1 MNNGDSMSKYIVYN
15 SVNGKVYLEGIGHI
29 DTVDPLVFGP
39 TMVAMY
45 YDGPLS
51 QADIYVESGSVIQ
64 RQPMSL
70 ITTNTPLIA
79 DGIDEVIIS
88 GIPSGVQV
96 EWPDGQ
102 TDIVT
107 GGEISFSVDL
117 PGTYTFRFTAV
128 PYLDKEITVE
138 AIAAT

>member
-1 MNNGDSMSKYIVYN
+1 MNKYIVYN
-15 SVNGKVYLEGIGHI
+15 SINGKVFLEGVGPIS
-29 DTVDPLVFGP
+29 TVDPLVFGL

-51 QADIYVESGSVIQ
+51 QADIYVESGVVTR

-79 DGIDEVIIS
+79 DGTDEVIIS
-88 GIPSGVQV
+88 GISSGVQV

-102 TDIVT
+102 VDTVTD
-107 GGEISFSVDL
+107 GEVYFAVDL
-117 PGTYTFRFTAV
+117 PGTYTFKFTAV
-128 PYLDKEITVE
+128 PYLDQEVTIE
-138 AIAAT
+138 AIPAT

>member
-1 MNNGDSMSKYIVYN
+1 MSKYIVYN

-51 QADIYVESGSVIQ
+51 QADIYVKSGLVIQ
-64 RQPMSL
+64 RQPMPL

-79 DGIDEVIIS
+79 DGTDEVIIS
-88 GIPSGVQV
+88 GIPSDVQV

-102 TDIVT
+102 TDTVT
-107 GGEISFSVDL
+107 DGEVLFAVDL
-117 PGTYTFRFTAV
+117 VGTYTLKFTATR
-128 PYLDKEITVE
+128 YLDQEVTIE
-138 AIAAT
+138 AFAET